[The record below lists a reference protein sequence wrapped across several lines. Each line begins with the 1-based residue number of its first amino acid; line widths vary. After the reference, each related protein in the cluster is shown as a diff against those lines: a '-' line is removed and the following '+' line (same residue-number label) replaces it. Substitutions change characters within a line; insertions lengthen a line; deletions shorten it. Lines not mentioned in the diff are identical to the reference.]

1 MTKDDDKYF
10 YLTPEDN
17 EVLLKGNLNKTD
29 WIVYIRLRLF
39 ENSEEKPD
47 VQEMIQISGYTAK
60 TFYKSL
66 KKLKELDLS
75 PVWADSLLPT
85 AQEKN

>member
-1 MTKDDDKYF
+1 MADTTDF
-10 YLTPEDN
+10 YLTEDDN
-17 EVLLKGNLNKTD
+17 EALLEGNLNKTD

-47 VQEMIQISGYTAK
+47 AQEMIQICGYTAK

-66 KKLKELDLS
+66 KKLKGLHLS
-75 PVWADSLLPT
+75 PVWADVLLPT

>member
-1 MTKDDDKYF
+1 MTDTTDF
-10 YLTPEDN
+10 YLTEDDN

-29 WIVYIRLRLF
+29 WIVYVRLRLF

-47 VQEMIQISGYTAK
+47 TQEMIQICGYTAK

-66 KKLKELDLS
+66 KKLKGLHLS
-75 PVWADSLLPT
+75 PVWADVLLPT

>member
-1 MTKDDDKYF
+1 MTDTTDF
-10 YLTPEDN
+10 YLTEDDN
-17 EVLLKGNLNKTD
+17 EALLEGNLNKTD

-47 VQEMIQISGYTAK
+47 AQEMIQISGYTAK

-66 KKLKELDLS
+66 KKLKSLNLS
-75 PVWADSLLPT
+75 PVWADSLLLT
-85 AQEKN
+85 AKGAN

>member
-1 MTKDDDKYF
+1 MTDTTDF
-10 YLTPEDN
+10 YLTEDDN

-66 KKLKELDLS
+66 KKLKGLDLS

>member
-1 MTKDDDKYF
+1 MTDTTDF
-10 YLTPEDN
+10 YLTEDDN

-29 WIVYIRLRLF
+29 WIVYVRLRLF

-47 VQEMIQISGYTAK
+47 TQEMIQISGYTAK
-60 TFYKSL
+60 TFYRSL
-66 KKLKELDLS
+66 KKLKGLHLS
-75 PVWADSLLPT
+75 PVWADVLLPT

>member
-1 MTKDDDKYF
+1 MTDTTDF
-10 YLTPEDN
+10 YLTEDDN
-17 EVLLKGNLNKTD
+17 EALLEGNLNKTD

-47 VQEMIQISGYTAK
+47 AQEMIQICGYTAK

-66 KKLKELDLS
+66 KKLKGLDLS
-75 PVWADSLLPT
+75 PVWADSLLLT
-85 AQEKN
+85 AKGAN

>member
-1 MTKDDDKYF
+1 MADTTDF
-10 YLTPEDN
+10 YLTEDDN

-29 WIVYIRLRLF
+29 WIVYVRLRLF

-47 VQEMIQISGYTAK
+47 VQEMIKISGYTAK

-66 KKLKELDLS
+66 KKLKGLHLS
-75 PVWADSLLPT
+75 PVWADVLLPT
-85 AQEKN
+85 TQEKN